1 MKRSA
6 LPVLWISALLA
17 PSAAFA
23 GSDTAKLALVRPGGG
38 FLVADNSSIIPLQI
52 IADLPEGSK
61 ILEARVTAD
70 SGKVTGQKPYGDASV
85 IFWYQ
90 PPTKKNG
97 VRERFEVTLKF
108 ADGERSETFPVDIGS
123 ASAPSLDLLVEP
135 SVLDVRSRGT
145 SKPVTLNATASG
157 RDITGLE
164 LTAQPGTLGEVQLSR
179 FDDAL
184 RAAASV
190 STNDLPD
197 DQPSYI
203 LGLAATSS
211 GRGFAAKTA
220 GVALEAPIRISVEIP
235 PKTELHVEG
244 ASNNPDP
251 VPAPADGRTVMEDV
265 VVRYGAQLRAFSK
278 KGSKKTEVSI
288 SVASMISPG
297 VAMAIPGQNVADG
310 GTGASILV
318 AVPPSPFGD
327 DVPMWPEV
335 QVEGAQLIGEVKVA
349 ADIRALIIRRP
360 DEPSTVSVLLD
371 EQRVA
376 SIDFGARHGVDVAIA
391 NTYAKAEERA
401 AFDVFVRDSNGAF
414 TDLPVP
420 RIKTK
425 DGRELKG
432 IRSDAGKYRVALPSN
447 FPGNSGSEIEVVAE
461 IPPPPFVGGEVLEF
475 GRASVKVMLGGSGG
489 PVSSNSGRP
498 DSTKIEEKITP
509 STPDDG
515 ELRLRFALGLTAGVG
530 TTFSKLLV
538 AGGGLTAEVRPPLL
552 ENRLAIRTGVEFA
565 HASGSGTLNF
575 EEAAES
581 SVVIAGLYIPVDVG
595 FAVVHTD
602 DFELALRAGM
612 TLRFENGVLRASGD
626 TVAGS
631 KRTGFSI
638 QATVDAAFNAGPGAL
653 VLGAT
658 LYGVGA
664 SADGFSSD
672 EKTLSGALVGVRAEA
687 GYKLWF

>member
-1 MKRSA
+1 MA
-6 LPVLWISALLA
+6 LASTAH
-17 PSAAFA
+17 A

-38 FLVADNSSIIPLQI
+38 FMVADGTSIIPLQV

-70 SGKVTGQKPYGDASV
+70 GGKVTGQKTYGDNSV

-90 PPTKKNG
+90 PPNKQRG
-97 VRERFEVTLKF
+97 FRERFEVTLRF
-108 ADGERSETFPVDIGS
+108 EDGERSETFPVDLTS
-123 ASAPSLDLLVEP
+123 AVAPSLDLLVEP
-135 SVLDVRSRGT
+135 SVIDVRSRT
-145 SKPVTLNATASG
+145 KPVSVNATASG
-157 RDITGLE
+157 RDIAGLE

-184 RAAASV
+184 RAAAAVGTGS
-190 STNDLPD
+190 LPD

-203 LGLAATSS
+203 LALAATASS
-211 GRGFAAKTA
+211 RGFAAKTA
-220 GVALEAPIRISVEIP
+220 GVAVEAPIRISVEIP
-235 PKTELHVEG
+235 PKTELHVDG

-265 VVRYGAQLRAFSK
+265 VVRYGAQIRAFSK
-278 KGSKKTEVSI
+278 RGSKKTEVSI
-288 SVASMISPG
+288 SVPSLISPG

-310 GTGASILV
+310 GTGATILV

-327 DVPMWPEV
+327 DAPMWPEV
-335 QVEGAQLIGEVKVA
+335 QVEGAQLVGEIKVA
-349 ADIRALIIRRP
+349 ADIRALILRRP
-360 DEPSTVSVLLD
+360 DEPGIVSVLLD

-376 SIDFGARHGVDVAIA
+376 SIELGARHGVDVIIA
-391 NTYAKAEERA
+391 GTYAKTDERA
-401 AFDVFVRDSNGAF
+401 AFDVMVRDSNGTF

-432 IRSDAGKYRVALPSN
+432 ERTEQGKYRVALATT
-447 FPGNSGSEIEVVAE
+447 FPGASGSEIEVVAE
-461 IPPPPFVGGEVLEF
+461 IPPPPFVGGEVLSF
-475 GRASVKVMLGGSGG
+475 ARASTKVMLGGSGG
-489 PVSSNSGRP
+489 PVLSNSA
-498 DSTKIEEKITP
+498 STAKIETTIEP
-509 STPDDG
+509 SAPDG
-515 ELRLRFALGLTAGVG
+515 EKRTRFALGLAAGVG

-538 AGGGLTAEVRPPLL
+538 AGGGVLAEVRPPVLD
-552 ENRLAIRTGVEFA
+552 NRLAIRTGIEFA

-581 SVVIAGLYIPVDVG
+581 TVVIAGVYIPVDFG
-595 FAVVHTD
+595 FAVVHTE
-602 DFELALRAGM
+602 DFELALRAGLTM
-612 TLRFENGVLRASGD
+612 RVENGVLRVSGD

-631 KRTGFSI
+631 KRFGVSV

-658 LYGVGA
+658 LSGIGA
-664 SADGFSSD
+664 SAEGFSSD
-672 EKTLSGALVGVRAEA
+672 EKALSGALVGVRAEA